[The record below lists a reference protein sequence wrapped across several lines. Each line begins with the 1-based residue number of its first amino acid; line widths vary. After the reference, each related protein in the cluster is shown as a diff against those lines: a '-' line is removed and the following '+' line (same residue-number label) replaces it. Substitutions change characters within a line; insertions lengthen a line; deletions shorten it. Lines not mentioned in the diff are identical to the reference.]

1 MYTKPEYGKTFLC
14 HKILLIFNV
23 GSGRVIMMLRL
34 SAQGPSAQGLSA
46 QGPSAQRLSAQEDR
60 VPSGLSAQETERPG
74 D

>member
-1 MYTKPEYGKTFLC
+1 MVPPPLGEGGIMGCSYP
-14 HKILLIFNV
+14 V
-23 GSGRVIMMLRL
+23 PSGL

-46 QGPSAQRLSAQEDR
+46 QGPSAQRLSAQKDR